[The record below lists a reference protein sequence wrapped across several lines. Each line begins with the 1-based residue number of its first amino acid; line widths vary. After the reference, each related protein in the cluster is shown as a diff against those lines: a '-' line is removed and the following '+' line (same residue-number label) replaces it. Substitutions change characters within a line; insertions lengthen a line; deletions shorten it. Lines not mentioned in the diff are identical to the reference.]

1 MYSKSIS
8 TILEGLRSD
17 SKVQVNESVSLI
29 KSIVD
34 KDLKT
39 LSKCSIK
46 GDTNL
51 GKHSKYYLN
60 VMRGVNKGDFSEL
73 HFSNGT
79 YV

>member
-34 KDLKT
+34 KDLKNT
-39 LSKCSIK
+39 I
-46 GDTNL
+46 
-51 GKHSKYYLN
+51 
-60 VMRGVNKGDFSEL
+60 
-73 HFSNGT
+73 
-79 YV
+79 